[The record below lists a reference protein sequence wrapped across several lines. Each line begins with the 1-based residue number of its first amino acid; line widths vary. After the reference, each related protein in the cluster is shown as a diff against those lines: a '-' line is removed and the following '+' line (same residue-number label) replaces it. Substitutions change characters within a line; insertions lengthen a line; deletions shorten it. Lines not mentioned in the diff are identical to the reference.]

1 MSTFSVTSNELSALK
16 SYAEYLF
23 IANIVEFFDK
33 YGETAAQYSN
43 FKKEAYK
50 LHQMVKDK
58 KPANEINAFAEKL
71 KKEVPLSYSDMRDM
85 FG

>member
-1 MSTFSVTSNELSALK
+1 MSTFNSKQAFLDFLK
-16 SYAEYLF
+16 DYSEYLY

-33 YGETAAQYSN
+33 YGESASQYSN

-50 LHQMVKDK
+50 LYQMVKDN
-58 KPANEINAFAEKL
+58 KPPAEINAFAENL
-71 KKEVPLSYSDMRDM
+71 KKNVPLSYSDMRDL